1 MPPFKKGG
9 SFVRF
14 FVEGSM
20 PDPSAEDFFEA
31 LARERFRSIENAA
44 SEETSVGWVSSS
56 DPSGQDFLREDVLVG
71 DFVRLRMRMDKKKLP
86 AAWLAIHMA
95 AEIRARDGQKI
106 SAKERKTIRGDIE
119 DRVLPRTLPNVS
131 FVEVVYVP
139 AKSQVLLF
147 STSASAAAEC
157 AKLFHRS
164 FGVSLEEVDPTTL
177 AQRSSLPNEKKRYLD
192 QCSPFSLREREQ
204 ANGHAPERPAV
215 AAPAA
220 AQAASAGSASEEGA
234 PWESNPPL
242 AANPPAEAGPPA
254 EASATMDDRPSE
266 GQAS

>member
-14 FVEGSM
+14 FVEGSI
-20 PDPSAEDFFEA
+20 PDPSSEEFFEA
-31 LARERFRSIENAA
+31 LANERFRSIESAA
-44 SEETSVGWVSSS
+44 SEETSVGWVSAS
-56 DPSGQDFLREDVLVG
+56 DPSGQDFLREDVLLG

-106 SAKERKTIRGDIE
+106 SAKERKAIRADIE
-119 DRVLPRTLPNVS
+119 DRVLPRTLPSVS
-131 FVEVVYVP
+131 FVEIVYVP
-139 AKSQVLLF
+139 GKDQVLLF

-177 AQRSSLPNEKKRYLD
+177 AQRSSLPVDQKRYLD
-192 QCSPFSLREREQ
+192 QCSPFSLREPGS
-204 ANGHAPERPAV
+204 NGTAHAAPPPRPERPAV
-215 AAPAA
+215 SESEAAHEADA
-220 AQAASAGSASEEGA
+220 AASASQDSDASA
-234 PWESNPPL
+234 PWNDD
-242 AANPPAEAGPPA
+242 EAMAG
-254 EASATMDDRPSE
+254 